1 MANVFVLEITEAN
14 FDEKVLHADK
24 PVLLDFWAPW
34 CGPCRQVAPI
44 VDAVAQAFDGKA
56 YVGKINVDDNMGL
69 AQRYGVMSIPTLI
82 VIKNGETVDKVIG
95 ARSKEDI
102 SAMIQAHL

>member
-1 MANVFVLEITEAN
+1 MANAFVLEITEAN